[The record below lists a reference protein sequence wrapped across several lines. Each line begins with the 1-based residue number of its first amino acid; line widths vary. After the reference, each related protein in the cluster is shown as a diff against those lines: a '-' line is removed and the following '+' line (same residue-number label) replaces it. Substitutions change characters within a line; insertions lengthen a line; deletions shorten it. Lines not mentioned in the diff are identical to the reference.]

1 MTAGDD
7 TRAGRRRAHRR
18 RRSTRTLAA
27 VAAFLAVAFVLW
39 IWVFPWLDRTFVNRP
54 AIGG

>member
-1 MTAGDD
+1 MTAAGD

-18 RRSTRTLAA
+18 RRWSRTLTA
-27 VAAFLAVAFVLW
+27 VAAFLAVAIVLW
-39 IWVFPWLDRTFVNRP
+39 VWVFPWLDRTFVNRP